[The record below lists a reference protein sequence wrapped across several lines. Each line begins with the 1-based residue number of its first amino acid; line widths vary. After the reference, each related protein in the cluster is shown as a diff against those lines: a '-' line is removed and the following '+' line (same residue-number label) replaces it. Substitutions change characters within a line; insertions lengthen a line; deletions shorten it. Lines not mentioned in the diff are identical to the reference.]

1 MKKIVILLVALILW
15 AQNQKGKEKDIYL
28 EYTNKVINYE
38 FELENIDKIKSPFYV
53 VIKRSTQ
60 GKKVKKGAAAVVKK
74 RIVLTLL
81 SIFGN
86 RAFIKTEEYLG
97 EQLVKRQKK
106 WIKLHDKI
114 YNCVLNKLT
123 NTDAYFKCANK
134 TLHKTLNQKIPM
146 LRDKQ

>member
-1 MKKIVILLVALILW
+1 MKKVIILLTGLMILW
-15 AQNQKGKEKDIYL
+15 GAQNSKQKDIYL

-38 FELENIDKIKSPFYV
+38 FDLKNLDKIKSPFYV
-53 VIKRSTQ
+53 VIKRSSS
-60 GKKVKKGAAAVVKK
+60 GKHIKKEVVVKK

-97 EQLVKRQKK
+97 EQLVKKQKK
-106 WIKLHDKI
+106 WIKLYDKI
-114 YNCVLNKLT
+114 YNCILKKIT
-123 NTDAYFKCANK
+123 STDVYFKCANK
-134 TLHKTLNQKIPM
+134 TLHKTLNKKIPM